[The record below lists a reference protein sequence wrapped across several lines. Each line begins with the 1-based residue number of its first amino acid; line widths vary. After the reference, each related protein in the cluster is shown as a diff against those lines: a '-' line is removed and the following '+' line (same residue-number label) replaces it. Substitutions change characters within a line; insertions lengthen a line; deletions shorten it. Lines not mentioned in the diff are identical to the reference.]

1 MNHKEKNKGLSLVEL
16 IITMSILVIVGGTLL
31 SFIMISIRNYKS
43 SRNEVELQY
52 EAQLTS
58 NQIHDLL
65 IDASAGVS
73 YSTGTAT
80 SQALVMKDSSATAG
94 ADVKKIYV
102 YDWQDDGTEVK
113 SIVSIITWNK
123 ADSQVMFSSY
133 EYIAG
138 NPQPAET
145 TYLLADYVTDFTAD
159 LTNLEANN
167 KMDYTITYTVKD
179 RTYTSKNTVNLRNSV
194 LINSNDFSA
203 IFQGN
208 LPEIS
213 TVESV
218 EVIPDK
224 VTVMQGDTHQFTA
237 KVYGTNMP
245 SQEVEWSL
253 ESGSYSD
260 TANTKIDESG
270 LLTLGS
276 NEINQNIQV
285 IATSIQSKIQ
295 NSTNPAGGD
304 AFVQAKH
311 LDGMTLQLDASV
323 GKGFNQKA
331 AMTLTGQ
338 NVETDNVQLS
348 YTTTPASG
356 VTVTFGSAVAGTEVW
371 NYSDIAIQCDKNIV
385 GYDQAVSVAITA
397 SYGGKSYTNNIAF
410 STGLDKKALQAV
422 RIVQDAGIENKNIN
436 RGATNN
442 YILQIQRVG
451 STSWVNASVDGAV
464 NALWNVQYGVV
475 YNGYNQY
482 VTLSN
487 GTNGY
492 TGSISVSK
500 NPELLPYGSIGQFSI
515 QATVSD
521 TSGNQGNPLSTTYQN
536 ISVPIVTLSA
546 RALYTNNVVPGKTIQ
561 VQSTITGIENPDPI
575 QWSKTTADAINLSFA
590 TPTAKDTIITVP
602 PEALGTYGSRSTN
615 VAIRIGGVRGIQAE
629 VGLNISRPNV
639 YSTPINLFNQILTSY
654 FIPSPSASTMGSSY
668 WDSEGN
674 IYEYNYLISAT
685 YYSHYEY
692 DYSVKIHGVRYY
704 YYFGCNI
711 NGVDYVYSYDYYND
725 NPYYS
730 YVWYRYN

>member
-536 ISVPIVTLSA
+536 ISVPKVTLSA

-561 VQSTITGIENPDPI
+561 VQSTITGIDNPDPI

-602 PEALGTYGSRSTN
+602 PEALGTSTN
-615 VAIRIGGVRGIQAE
+615 KTTTVAIKIGGSSGIQAS
-629 VGLNISRPNV
+629 VAINIWKPNV
-639 YSTPINLFNQILTSY
+639 YSTKEGQRPKVLTSY
-654 FIPSPSASTMGSSY
+654 FVPYASIDSLMGTNY
-668 WDSEGN
+668 QDSEGN
-674 IYEYNYLISAT
+674 IYTYKYL
-685 YYSHYEY
+685 YGWWWWE
-692 DYSVKIHGVRYY
+692 
-704 YYFGCNI
+704 
-711 NGVDYVYSYDYYND
+711 VDYGVEIDGVE
-725 NPYYS
+725 
-730 YVWYRYN
+730 YVLPNNSIWYRY